1 MADRRFRRRVAA
13 ALLIVLAVLQLSA
26 LLIPRDASVP
36 WPLNVFVRAVP
47 ALASG
52 IQSVG
57 HGAVDA
63 WEAWVANREA
73 AHELQA
79 LRHERDELRF
89 ALAWT
94 RGLLDQRAAFDQ
106 AFGWVAHPWSGV
118 VGRVVYH
125 DPSDRD
131 RAVWM
136 AIDGDSQPVVGHAV
150 IADRVLIGRV
160 VRQNGRYGQV
170 LLLRDAES
178 AVDVQSESGVRG
190 IVIGTGSAR
199 ARLAY
204 VPRYEGL
211 ESGEALVSTGRD
223 GVFPA
228 GWPVGAVTR
237 IDRRPESLHLDA
249 EVRLF
254 GEMSDIGVV
263 RTVPVA
269 VPDRSPAP

>member
-1 MADRRFRRRVAA
+1 MADRRSRRRVAA
-13 ALLIVLAVLQLSA
+13 ALLVALVVLQLSA
-26 LLIPRDASVP
+26 LLVPREAVVP
-36 WPLNVFVRAVP
+36 WPLSMFVRAVP

-52 IQSVG
+52 IQTVG
-57 HGAVDA
+57 HGVGDA
-63 WEAWVANREA
+63 WTAWVANRTA
-73 AHELQA
+73 ARELQTM
-79 LRHERDELRF
+79 RRERDELRF

-94 RGLLDQRAAFDQ
+94 RDLLDRRAAFDQ
-106 AFGWVAHPWSGV
+106 AFGWARHPWDGV

-136 AIDGDSQPVVGHAV
+136 AIEGDSQPVVGHAV
-150 IADRVLIGRV
+150 IADRVLVGRV

-178 AVDVQSESGVRG
+178 AVDVQAESGVRG
-190 IVIGTGSAR
+190 IVIGTGGAR

-204 VPRYEGL
+204 VPRYEAL
-211 ESGEALVSTGRD
+211 EPGEALISTGRD

-228 GWPVGAVTR
+228 GWPVGVVTK

-249 EVRLF
+249 EVRLY
-254 GEMSDIGVV
+254 GDVSGIDAV